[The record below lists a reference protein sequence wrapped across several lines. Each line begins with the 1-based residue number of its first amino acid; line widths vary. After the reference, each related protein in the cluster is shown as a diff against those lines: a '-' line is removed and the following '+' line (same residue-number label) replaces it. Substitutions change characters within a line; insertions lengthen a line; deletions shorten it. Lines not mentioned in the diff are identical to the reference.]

1 MKAKMSEDGIASQL
15 LQESVGKI
23 VLVKLKGRRSVKG
36 KIKGFDK
43 QMNIVITRHRG
54 NRAAVNNMTIQK
66 GKEQEQETQVGDALI
81 LEIMYYNSNTIRHID
96 IFQEI
101 LTHTILKLLSI
112 SDVLSD
118 IYVSFLETTLFL

>member
-1 MKAKMSEDGIASQL
+1 MSEDGIATQL

-43 QMNIVITRHRG
+43 QMNIVITE
-54 NRAAVNNMTIQK
+54 ATEVIEQQSNNNDNSDK

-81 LEIMYYNSNTIRHID
+81 RGDNVITIA
-96 IFQEI
+96 
-101 LTHTILKLLSI
+101 
-112 SDVLSD
+112 VL
-118 IYVSFLETTLFL
+118 

>member
-1 MKAKMSEDGIASQL
+1 MSEDGIASQL

-43 QMNIVITRHRG
+43 QMNIAITEATEVIEQQS
-54 NRAAVNNMTIQK
+54 NNNDNSEK

-81 LEIMYYNSNTIRHID
+81 RGDNVITIA
-96 IFQEI
+96 
-101 LTHTILKLLSI
+101 
-112 SDVLSD
+112 VL
-118 IYVSFLETTLFL
+118 